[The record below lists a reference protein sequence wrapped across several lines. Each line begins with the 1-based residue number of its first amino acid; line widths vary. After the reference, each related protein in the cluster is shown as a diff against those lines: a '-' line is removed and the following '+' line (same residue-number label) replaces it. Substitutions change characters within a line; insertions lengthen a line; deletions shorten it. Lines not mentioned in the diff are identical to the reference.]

1 MSDKTPRIVP
11 AVQMPSADLINFRFD
26 QNDKNVAELK
36 DMVGKLTNNFI
47 TKEEAQ
53 MLKEERDTAIAAVN
67 KRLDNWQW
75 YWRTIISGVVLAL
88 ATAIAAIVI
97 KK

>member
-1 MSDKTPRIVP
+1 MAEPKVVP
-11 AVQMPSADLINFRFD
+11 SVQMPSADLINFRFD

-36 DMVGKLTNNFI
+36 EMVGKLTTNFL

-53 MLKEERDTAIAAVN
+53 VLKDERDSAINAVN

-75 YWRTIISGVVLAL
+75 YWRALVSAALLAL
-88 ATAIAAIVI
+88 GTAIAGIVI
-97 KK
+97 NK